1 MKNLYN
7 TLKPSI
13 KTALDEHRKTH
24 KYTYQKIKKELLN
37 HRIAYYIFWENLSL
51 VSYQTQ
57 HSILLVSRQNVKLTN
72 YISLI

>member
-24 KYTYQKIKKELLN
+24 KYTYQKIKKELKEEAITLN
-37 HRIAYYIFWENLSL
+37 FMKDEEHI
-51 VSYQTQ
+51 
-57 HSILLVSRQNVKLTN
+57 
-72 YISLI
+72 

>member
-24 KYTYQKIKKELLN
+24 KHTYQKIKKELVYHEFVRDLTLGTL
-37 HRIAYYIFWENLSL
+37 RDFENLIGWEL
-51 VSYQTQ
+51 QDD
-57 HSILLVSRQNVKLTN
+57 N
-72 YISLI
+72 YYNYWK